1 MKYILS
7 IDQGTTSSRAIL
19 FDNESNVI
27 FKAQME
33 VKCYFPNDGWVEQ
46 NPNDIYIS
54 VLNVINESLVNAN
67 ITYSDI
73 DSIGI
78 TNQRETT
85 IIWNKKTGVPI
96 YNAIVWQSRQSLD
109 ICNKREKYKDSVHEK
124 TGLLIN
130 PYFSAS
136 KIRFILDN
144 VKDAQKMAENG
155 ELCFGTVDT
164 WLMYK
169 LSEGKIFKTD
179 VTNASRTML
188 FNIKTLTWDEELLEF
203 FNIPKG
209 ILPTVH
215 PSSYYFGNAT
225 ILNKD
230 LKIMAVAGD
239 QQASLFGQ
247 NCFSIGESKNT
258 YGTGCFMLMN
268 IGKEIKYSKNGLL
281 TTIAWQINDEVY
293 YALEGSVFIGG
304 AAVQWL
310 RDELNLINNAKE
322 SEEHAYQ
329 AKEDNVYFVP
339 AFVGLG
345 APYWDNEC
353 RGSFFGLTRS
363 TNKNDIIRAVLNS
376 IDLQVK
382 DIIKTMEKDT
392 SLKLKILKVD
402 GGATDNNYLMQ
413 YQADILNV
421 KLMLPNCLETTA
433 LGVAYLSGLASGY
446 YKSIEEIKN
455 IHKYKKVFYPK
466 MNAQKRKEI
475 DQKWKKAIKITR
487 EFK

>member
-54 VLNVINESLVNAN
+54 VLNVINECLVNAN

-203 FNIPKG
+203 FNIPIG
-209 ILPTVH
+209 ILPSVH

-247 NCFSIGESKNT
+247 NCFSIG
-258 YGTGCFMLMN
+258 
-268 IGKEIKYSKNGLL
+268 
-281 TTIAWQINDEVY
+281 
-293 YALEGSVFIGG
+293 
-304 AAVQWL
+304 
-310 RDELNLINNAKE
+310 
-322 SEEHAYQ
+322 
-329 AKEDNVYFVP
+329 
-339 AFVGLG
+339 
-345 APYWDNEC
+345 
-353 RGSFFGLTRS
+353 
-363 TNKNDIIRAVLNS
+363 
-376 IDLQVK
+376 
-382 DIIKTMEKDT
+382 
-392 SLKLKILKVD
+392 
-402 GGATDNNYLMQ
+402 
-413 YQADILNV
+413 
-421 KLMLPNCLETTA
+421 
-433 LGVAYLSGLASGY
+433 
-446 YKSIEEIKN
+446 
-455 IHKYKKVFYPK
+455 
-466 MNAQKRKEI
+466 
-475 DQKWKKAIKITR
+475 
-487 EFK
+487 